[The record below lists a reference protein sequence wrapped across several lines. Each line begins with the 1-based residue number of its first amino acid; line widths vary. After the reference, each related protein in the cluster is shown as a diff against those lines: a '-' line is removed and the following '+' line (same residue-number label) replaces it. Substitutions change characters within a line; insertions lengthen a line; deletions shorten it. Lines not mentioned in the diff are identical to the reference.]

1 MLIGVLQVELTIP
14 GSQSLKDKRR
24 VVQSIKAKLHREH
37 MVSVAETGS
46 LGSLSTAT
54 LGIVLAAG
62 EVPYCQS
69 VLHTIVDKLKTH
81 RDAVLAD
88 WSIQIITGVT
98 TSETED
104 EEGLEDQD
112 GAEA

>member
-1 MLIGVLQVELTIP
+1 MIIGVLQVEMTVP
-14 GSQSLKDKRR
+14 GSLSLKDKRR

-46 LGSLSTAT
+46 LGSLTSAT

-69 VLHTIVDKLKTH
+69 VLQNIVEKLKTH

-98 TSETED
+98 PGQ
-104 EEGLEDQD
+104 EEGLTDQD
-112 GAEA
+112 GDEA